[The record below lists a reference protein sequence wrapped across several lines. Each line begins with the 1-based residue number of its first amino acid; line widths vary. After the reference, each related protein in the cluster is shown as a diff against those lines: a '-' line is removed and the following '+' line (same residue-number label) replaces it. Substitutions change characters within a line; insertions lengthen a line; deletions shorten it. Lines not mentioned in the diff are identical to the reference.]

1 MQRNDLHDL
10 HWECCTLM
18 TSFYE
23 KTNKHVKLAC
33 SSACEPSSL
42 SQAAKDIIILKR
54 DTILTLTRTVIIQGF
69 SDKHPW

>member
-1 MQRNDLHDL
+1 MQRNDL

-23 KTNKHVKLAC
+23 KKKDVKLAC
-33 SSACEPSSL
+33 SSAFEPSSL
-42 SQAAKDIIILKR
+42 SQAAKDIIILER
-54 DTILTLTRTVIIQGF
+54 DTILTLTRTMIMQGF